1 MIARLALA
9 ASGLA
14 LAGCGGGS
22 LLPATATVGVAQV
35 AKGTSLESARLRPDV
50 CVGVDLAPKYTAL
63 DEHALVDFLQAG
75 GYRARVARARADL
88 VYVELQTGPTT
99 GDRVRLRVALLP
111 SSSQAGEE
119 LHRALLQHG
128 TGWWGVHRSNLA
140 VLAPRGTVER
150 ILDFA
155 AKTRLACWGVLT
167 VAGRD
172 DAYVVPG
179 GYREL

>member
-99 GDRVRLRVALLP
+99 GD
-111 SSSQAGEE
+111 
-119 LHRALLQHG
+119 
-128 TGWWGVHRSNLA
+128 
-140 VLAPRGTVER
+140 
-150 ILDFA
+150 
-155 AKTRLACWGVLT
+155 
-167 VAGRD
+167 
-172 DAYVVPG
+172 
-179 GYREL
+179 